1 MATPQIELKGKC
13 LTLSTDYD
21 ESYLRNG
28 PVHSELVVDSVNFL
42 EAGLIFQTEDQDDCI
57 HPTCKLERR
66 EEKNKSIKPRALKY
80 PRDKLHQV
88 QNELSKVKPT

>member
-1 MATPQIELKGKC
+1 MNNNQYFVIWISQVLPIPPQIELKGEC

-21 ESYLRNG
+21 ESYLRDG

-42 EAGLIFQTEDQDDCI
+42 EAGLIFQTEDQDYCI

-66 EEKNKSIKPRALKY
+66 EEKNKSIKVPKR
-80 PRDKLHQV
+80 
-88 QNELSKVKPT
+88 